1 LPAKQVQEYN
11 YLQIASVGRVHID
24 RTRLLLQIAEALS
37 KGCAMGKVHELLE
50 AKGKQAARALAG
62 GRRGPRVVEAAA
74 NWASD
79 EDIGTGY
86 MYSGWCQTAL
96 PHKRP
101 ADNASIWKLETDSMT
116 LLVEP
121 GVKIAPGEAPTHV
134 GVPFG
139 AIARLILIYLQS
151 EALRTGSRDIEL
163 GGSLRGFLG
172 RLGIPIGGKTTKL
185 VREQAER
192 ISRCRLTFHAAR
204 QGGSLLVNQN
214 IVDVAMF
221 MEEGSAPGQGSFFV
235 ETARLGET
243 FFNQLKKHAVPL
255 DEAAIR
261 HIRNSSMALD
271 VYCWL
276 AYRLHS
282 LPASKPISWA
292 ALAGQ
297 FGAGIKLRKHF
308 KPAFLESLALAQAVY
323 REAKVDVTDTGILLH
338 PSAPP
343 VRKLLKAV

>member
-1 LPAKQVQEYN
+1 MGQV
-11 YLQIASVGRVHID
+11 HD
-24 RTRLLLQIAEALS
+24 
-37 KGCAMGKVHELLE
+37 LLE
-50 AKGKQAARALAG
+50 ARGRQEARGLIE
-62 GRRGPRVVEAAA
+62 GRRGARIVEAAA
-74 NWASD
+74 NWATD

-96 PHKRP
+96 PHRRP
-101 ADNASIWKLETDSMT
+101 SDNAVIWKLETDSMT

-121 GVKIAPGEAPTHV
+121 GVRVAPGGDPVHV

-151 EALRTGSRDIEL
+151 EAPRTGSRDVEL
-163 GGSLRGFLG
+163 GGSLRAFLG
-172 RLGIPIGGKTTKL
+172 RLGISVGGKTTNL

-204 QGGSLLVNQN
+204 RGASVLVNQN

-221 MEEGSAPGQGSFFV
+221 VGEGQEGQGNLFA
-235 ETARLGET
+235 ETARLSET
-243 FFNQLKKHAVPL
+243 FFQQLRQHAVPL

-261 HIRNSSMALD
+261 HIHNSSMALD

-282 LPASKPISWA
+282 LSADKAISWA

-308 KPAFLESLALAQAVY
+308 KPAFTESLALAQAVY
-323 REAKVDVTDTGILLH
+323 RDARVDVTEAGLVLK
-338 PSAPP
+338 PSPPP
-343 VRKLLKAV
+343 VRKLVK

>member
-1 LPAKQVQEYN
+1 M
-11 YLQIASVGRVHID
+11 GTVHD
-24 RTRLLLQIAEALS
+24 
-37 KGCAMGKVHELLE
+37 LLE
-50 AKGKQAARALAG
+50 TKGKQAARELVE
-62 GRRGPRVVEAAA
+62 GRRGPRVVEAAS

-101 ADNASIWKLETDSMT
+101 ADNAAIWKLETDSMT

-121 GVKIAPGEAPTHV
+121 GVRVMPSGDPAHV

-151 EALRTGSRDIEL
+151 EALRTGSRDVEL
-163 GGSLRGFLG
+163 GGSLRAFLG
-172 RLGIPIGGKTTKL
+172 RLGIPVGGKTIKL

-192 ISRCRLTFHAAR
+192 ISRCRLTFHAKR

-221 MEEGSAPGQGSFFV
+221 VDDSADAEQGTLFV
-235 ETARLGET
+235 ETARLSEI
-243 FFNQLKKHAVPL
+243 FFQQLRKHAVPL

-282 LPASKPISWA
+282 LLGPKPITWA

-297 FGAGIKLRKHF
+297 FGAGIKLHKHF
-308 KPAFLESLALAQAVY
+308 KPAFLENLALAQAVY
-323 REAKVDVTDTGILLH
+323 RDARVEVTEAGLLLH
-338 PSAPP
+338 PSPPP
-343 VRKLLKAV
+343 VCKLLKQG

>member
-1 LPAKQVQEYN
+1 M
-11 YLQIASVGRVHID
+11 GDVHD
-24 RTRLLLQIAEALS
+24 
-37 KGCAMGKVHELLE
+37 LLE
-50 AKGKQAARALAG
+50 ARGKLETRALLE
-62 GRRGPRVVEAAA
+62 GRRGPRIVEAAA
-74 NWASD
+74 AWSSD
-79 EDIGTGY
+79 EEIGTGY

-96 PHKRP
+96 PHRRP
-101 ADNASIWKLETDSMT
+101 ADNAAMWKLETESMT

-121 GVKIAPGEAPTHV
+121 GVRVAHGGQPIHV

-151 EALRTGSRDIEL
+151 EALRTGSRDVEL
-163 GGSLRGFLG
+163 GGSLRAFLK
-172 RLGIPIGGKTTKL
+172 RLGISVGGKTVGL

-204 QGGSLLVNQN
+204 RGGSVLVNQN

-221 MEEGSAPGQGSFFV
+221 VNGADDEGQGSLFV
-235 ETARLGET
+235 EIARLSET
-243 FFNQLKKHAVPL
+243 FFAQLKQHAVPL

-282 LPASKPISWA
+282 LTSDKPISWA

-297 FGAGIKLRKHF
+297 FGAGIRLRKHF
-308 KPAFLESLALAQAVY
+308 KPAFTESLALAQAVY
-323 REAKVDVTDTGILLH
+323 REARVEITDGGILLK
-338 PSAPP
+338 PSPPP
-343 VRKLLKAV
+343 VKKVKQG

>member
-1 LPAKQVQEYN
+1 
-11 YLQIASVGRVHID
+11 
-24 RTRLLLQIAEALS
+24 
-37 KGCAMGKVHELLE
+37 MGTLHDLLE
-50 AKGKQAARALAG
+50 AKGKQAVRELAE
-62 GRRGPRVVEAAA
+62 GRRGARVVEAAA
-74 NWASD
+74 SWATD

-101 ADNASIWKLETDSMT
+101 SNDAAIWKLETDSMT

-121 GVKIAPGEAPTHV
+121 GLRVTSDGNPVHV

-151 EALRTGSRDIEL
+151 EALRTGSRDVEL
-163 GGSLRGFLG
+163 GGSLRAFLG
-172 RLGIPIGGKTTKL
+172 RLGISVGGKTTKL

-192 ISRCRLTFHAAR
+192 ISRCRLTFHAGR
-204 QGGSLLVNQN
+204 HGGSLLVNQN

-221 MEEGSAPGQGSFFV
+221 IDGSLDSGQCTLFV

-243 FFNQLKKHAVPL
+243 FFHQLKKHAVPL
-255 DEAAIR
+255 DETAIK

-276 AYRLHS
+276 AYRLHA
-282 LPASKPISWA
+282 LTAAKPLSWA

-323 REAKVDVTDTGILLH
+323 RDAKVEVTETGLLLH
-338 PSAPP
+338 PSQPP
-343 VRKLLKAV
+343 VRKLLRQE

>member
-1 LPAKQVQEYN
+1 MGA
-11 YLQIASVGRVHID
+11 VHD
-24 RTRLLLQIAEALS
+24 
-37 KGCAMGKVHELLE
+37 LLE
-50 AKGKQAARALAG
+50 EKGKQATRVLID
-62 GRRGPRVVEAAA
+62 GRRGPRIVEAAA

-79 EDIGTGY
+79 EDLGIGY
-86 MYSGWCQTAL
+86 LYSGWCQTAL
-96 PHKRP
+96 PHRRP
-101 ADNASIWKLETDSMT
+101 SDNASIWKLETDSMT

-121 GVKIAPGEAPTHV
+121 GVRVLAGQPVHV

-163 GGSLRGFLG
+163 GGSLRAFLG
-172 RLGIPIGGKTTKL
+172 RLGITVGGKTVNL

-192 ISRCRLTFHAAR
+192 ISRCRLTFHGAAR
-204 QGGSLLVNQN
+204 GVSVLVNQN
-214 IVDVAMF
+214 IVDMAMF
-221 MEEGSAPGQGSFFV
+221 IDGIGAEGQGSLFV
-235 ETARLGET
+235 ETARLSET
-243 FFNQLKKHAVPL
+243 FFAQLRQHAVPL

-261 HIRNSSMALD
+261 AIRNSSMALD

-282 LPASKPISWA
+282 LLAPKALTWA

-308 KPAFLESLALAQAVY
+308 KPAFTESLAVAQAVY
-323 REAKVDVTDTGILLH
+323 RDARVEVTEAGVVLS
-338 PSAPP
+338 PSPPP
-343 VRKLLKAV
+343 VRKLAKLG

>member
-1 LPAKQVQEYN
+1 M
-11 YLQIASVGRVHID
+11 GDVHD
-24 RTRLLLQIAEALS
+24 
-37 KGCAMGKVHELLE
+37 LLE
-50 AKGKQAARALAG
+50 AQGRQLARSMVE
-62 GRRGPRVVEAAA
+62 GRRGPRIVEAAA
-74 NWASD
+74 AWSSD

-96 PHKRP
+96 PHRRP
-101 ADNASIWKLETDSMT
+101 VDNAAIWKLETDSMT

-121 GVKIAPGEAPTHV
+121 GIRVAHSGEPIHV

-151 EALRTGSRDIEL
+151 EALRTGSRDVEL
-163 GGSLRGFLG
+163 GGSLRAFLG
-172 RLGIPIGGKTTKL
+172 RLGISVGGKTARL

-192 ISRCRLTFHAAR
+192 ISRCRLTFHATR
-204 QGGSLLVNQN
+204 RGGSMLVNQN

-221 MEEGSAPGQGSFFV
+221 VDNSEEGQGSLFV
-235 ETARLGET
+235 ETARLSET
-243 FFNQLKKHAVPL
+243 FFNQLKQHAVPL

-282 LPASKPISWA
+282 LTSEKPITWA

-308 KPAFLESLALAQAVY
+308 KAAFNESLQLALAVY
-323 REAKVDVTDTGILLH
+323 RDARVEVSPTGLLLR
-338 PSAPP
+338 PSPPP
-343 VRKLLKAV
+343 VKKLLKHG

>member
-1 LPAKQVQEYN
+1 MGQVHD
-11 YLQIASVGRVHID
+11 LLDARGR
-24 RTRLLLQIAEALS
+24 Q
-37 KGCAMGKVHELLE
+37 G
-50 AKGKQAARALAG
+50 ARDLIE
-62 GRRGPRVVEAAA
+62 GRRGPRIVEAAA
-74 NWASD
+74 GWSSD

-96 PHKRP
+96 PHRRP
-101 ADNASIWKLETDSMT
+101 ADDAAIWKLETDSMM

-121 GVKIAPGEAPTHV
+121 GVRIAPGGNPVHV

-151 EALRTGSRDIEL
+151 EALRTASRDIEL
-163 GGSLRGFLG
+163 GGSLRAFLG
-172 RLGIPIGGKTTKL
+172 RLGLSVGGKTTTL

-204 QGGSLLVNQN
+204 RGGNVLVNQN

-221 MEEGSAPGQGSFFV
+221 VSGDGDESQGNLFV

-243 FFNQLKKHAVPL
+243 FFQQLRQHAVPL

-261 HIRNSSMALD
+261 HIHNSSMALD

-282 LPASKPISWA
+282 LSADKSISWA

-308 KPAFLESLALAQAVY
+308 KPAFTECLALAQAVY
-323 REAKVDVTDTGILLH
+323 RDARVEVTETGLILR
-338 PSAPP
+338 PSPPP
-343 VRKLLKAV
+343 VRKLKQS

>member
-1 LPAKQVQEYN
+1 MGTVHDLLDANGRQV
-11 YLQIASVGRVHID
+11 
-24 RTRLLLQIAEALS
+24 TRGL
-37 KGCAMGKVHELLE
+37 VT
-50 AKGKQAARALAG
+50 

-79 EDIGTGY
+79 EEIGTGY
-86 MYSGWCQTAL
+86 IYSGWCQTAL

-101 ADNASIWKLETDSMT
+101 SDNAAIWKLETDSMT

-121 GVKIAPGEAPTHV
+121 GVRVISGGDPAHV

-139 AIARLILIYLQS
+139 SIARLILIYLQS
-151 EALRTGSRDIEL
+151 EALRTGSRDVEL
-163 GGSLRGFLG
+163 GGSLRAFLG
-172 RLGIPIGGKTTKL
+172 RLGITVGGKTTKL

-192 ISRCRLTFHAAR
+192 ISRCRLTFHTKL
-204 QGGSLLVNQN
+204 QGTSVLVNQN

-221 MEEGSAPGQGSFFV
+221 VDDPTDVSQGTLFV
-235 ETARLGET
+235 ETARLGEV
-243 FFNQLKKHAVPL
+243 FFQQLRKHAVPL
-255 DEAAIR
+255 DETAIR

-282 LPASKPISWA
+282 LSGPKSISWA

-308 KPAFLESLALAQAVY
+308 KPAFLESLGLAQAVY
-323 REAKVDVTDTGILLH
+323 RDAKVDVVENGLVLR
-338 PSAPP
+338 PSLPP
-343 VRKLLKAV
+343 VRKLPKPA

>member
-1 LPAKQVQEYN
+1 M
-11 YLQIASVGRVHID
+11 GTVHD
-24 RTRLLLQIAEALS
+24 
-37 KGCAMGKVHELLE
+37 LLE
-50 AKGKQAARALAG
+50 AKGKSAVRELAE
-62 GRRGPRVVEAAA
+62 GRRGARIVEAAA
-74 NWASD
+74 NWSTD

-101 ADNASIWKLETDSMT
+101 SNNAAIWKLETDSMT

-121 GVKIAPGEAPTHV
+121 GVRMAADGNPVHV

-151 EALRTGSRDIEL
+151 EALRTGSRDVEL
-163 GGSLRGFLG
+163 GGSLRAFLG
-172 RLGIPIGGKTTKL
+172 RLGIPVGGKTTKL

-192 ISRCRLTFHAAR
+192 ISRCRLTFHAPR

-221 MEEGSAPGQGSFFV
+221 LDDPSDGGQGTLFV

-243 FFNQLKKHAVPL
+243 FFQQLRKHAVPL

-276 AYRLHS
+276 AYRLHALTVPKS
-282 LPASKPISWA
+282 ISWA

-308 KPAFLESLALAQAVY
+308 KPAFLESLSLAQAVY
-323 REAKVDVTDTGILLH
+323 RDAKVEITATGLLLH
-338 PSAPP
+338 PSPPP
-343 VRKLLKAV
+343 VRKLLRQG

>member
-1 LPAKQVQEYN
+1 M
-11 YLQIASVGRVHID
+11 GTVHD
-24 RTRLLLQIAEALS
+24 
-37 KGCAMGKVHELLE
+37 LLE
-50 AKGKQAARALAG
+50 AKGKQATRGLVE

-79 EDIGTGY
+79 EDSGTGY

-101 ADNASIWKLETDSMT
+101 LDNAAIWKLETDSMT

-121 GVKIAPGEAPTHV
+121 GVRVIPGGSPAHV

-151 EALRTGSRDIEL
+151 EALRTSSRDVEL
-163 GGSLRGFLG
+163 GGSLRAFLG
-172 RLGIPIGGKTTKL
+172 RLGIPVGGKTTRL

-221 MEEGSAPGQGSFFV
+221 LDDASDAGQGTLFV
-235 ETARLGET
+235 ETARLSEI
-243 FFNQLKKHAVPL
+243 FYQQLKKHAVPL

-282 LPASKPISWA
+282 LSAPKTISWA

-323 REAKVDVTDTGILLH
+323 REARVEAMEGGIMLH
-338 PSAPP
+338 PSPPP
-343 VRKLLKAV
+343 VRKFVKQA

>member
-1 LPAKQVQEYN
+1 MGA
-11 YLQIASVGRVHID
+11 VHD
-24 RTRLLLQIAEALS
+24 
-37 KGCAMGKVHELLE
+37 LLE
-50 AKGKQAARALAG
+50 ARGKHAARELAA

-74 NWASD
+74 GWASD

-101 ADNASIWKLETDSMT
+101 ADDAAVWKLETGSMT

-121 GVKIAPGEAPTHV
+121 GIRVVPGGDPIHI

-151 EALRTGSRDIEL
+151 EALRTGSRDVAL
-163 GGSLRGFLG
+163 GGSLRAFLG
-172 RLGIPIGGKTTKL
+172 RLGISVGGKTTKL

-192 ISRCRLTFHAAR
+192 ISRCRLTFHATQR
-204 QGGSLLVNQN
+204 GGSLLFNQN

-221 MEEGSAPGQGSFFV
+221 VDDNGVPGQGSLFV
-235 ETARLGET
+235 ETARLSET
-243 FFNQLKKHAVPL
+243 FFLQLRQHAVPL

-282 LPASKPISWA
+282 LSAPKAITWT

-308 KPAFLESLALAQAVY
+308 KPAFSESLSLALAVY
-323 REAKVDVTDTGILLH
+323 RQARAELTESGIVLW
-338 PSAPP
+338 PSPPP
-343 VRKLLKAV
+343 VRKLASPA

>member
-1 LPAKQVQEYN
+1 MA
-11 YLQIASVGRVHID
+11 
-24 RTRLLLQIAEALS
+24 
-37 KGCAMGKVHELLE
+37 KVHDLLE
-50 AKGKQAARALAG
+50 ARGKIETRALAE
-62 GRRGPRVVEAAA
+62 GRRGARIVEAAA
-74 NWASD
+74 GWSSD
-79 EDIGTGY
+79 EDIGIGY

-96 PHKRP
+96 PHRRP
-101 ADNASIWKLETDSMT
+101 LDDAAIWKLETDSMT

-121 GVKIAPGEAPTHV
+121 GVRVAQGGNPIHV

-151 EALRTGSRDIEL
+151 EALRTGSRDVAL
-163 GGSLRGFLG
+163 GGSLRAFLK
-172 RLGIPIGGKTTKL
+172 RLGISVGGKTSKL

-192 ISRCRLTFHAAR
+192 ISRCRLTFHTAR
-204 QGGSLLVNQN
+204 RGGSVLVNQN

-221 MEEGSAPGQGSFFV
+221 VDGTDENGQGSLFV

-243 FFNQLKKHAVPL
+243 FFAQLRQHAVPL

-282 LPASKPISWA
+282 LTEDKHITWA
-292 ALAGQ
+292 ALSGQ

-308 KPAFLESLALAQAVY
+308 KPAFAESLALAQAVY
-323 REAKVDVTDTGILLH
+323 RDAKVEITDTGILLR
-338 PSAPP
+338 PSPPP
-343 VRKLLKAV
+343 VKKLLKHG

>member
-1 LPAKQVQEYN
+1 MAH
-11 YLQIASVGRVHID
+11 VHD
-24 RTRLLLQIAEALS
+24 
-37 KGCAMGKVHELLE
+37 LLE
-50 AKGKQAARALAG
+50 ARGRQGARDLAL

-74 NWASD
+74 NWATD

-96 PHKRP
+96 PHRRP
-101 ADNASIWKLETDSMT
+101 TDNAAIWKLETDSMT

-121 GVKIAPGEAPTHV
+121 GVRVAPGGIPVHV

-151 EALRTGSRDIEL
+151 EALRTGSRDVEL
-163 GGSLRGFLG
+163 GGSLRAFLG
-172 RLGIPIGGKTTKL
+172 RLGISVGGRTTSL

-204 QGGSLLVNQN
+204 RGGSMLVNQN

-221 MEEGSAPGQGSFFV
+221 LTGEGQDGQGNLFV
-235 ETARLGET
+235 ETARLSET
-243 FFNQLKKHAVPL
+243 FFQQLRQHAVPL

-261 HIRNSSMALD
+261 HIHNSSMALD

-282 LPASKPISWA
+282 LPADKQISWA

-308 KPAFLESLALAQAVY
+308 KPAFTESLALAQAVY
-323 REAKVDVTDTGILLH
+323 RDARVEVTEAGLTLK
-338 PSAPP
+338 PSPPP
-343 VRKLLKAV
+343 VRKLVKQG

>member
-1 LPAKQVQEYN
+1 
-11 YLQIASVGRVHID
+11 
-24 RTRLLLQIAEALS
+24 
-37 KGCAMGKVHELLE
+37 MGTVHELLE
-50 AKGKQAARALAG
+50 TKGKEATRALLD

-74 NWASD
+74 NWSSD
-79 EDIGTGY
+79 EDLGTGY
-86 MYSGWCQTAL
+86 IYSGWCQTAL
-96 PHKRP
+96 PHRRP
-101 ADNASIWKLETDSMT
+101 ADNATIWQLETDSMT

-121 GVKIAPGEAPTHV
+121 GVRMSPEGTPLHV

-151 EALRTGSRDIEL
+151 EALRTGSRDVEL

-172 RLGIPIGGKTTKL
+172 RLGITVGGKTTKL

-192 ISRCRLTFHAAR
+192 ISRCRLTFHAKR
-204 QGGSLLVNQN
+204 HGSSLLVNQN

-221 MEEGSAPGQGSFFV
+221 LDDPANGQGSLFV
-235 ETARLGET
+235 EKARLGET
-243 FFNQLKKHAVPL
+243 FFNQLRRHAVPL

-282 LPASKPISWA
+282 LDAPKSITWA

-297 FGAGIKLRKHF
+297 FGTGIKLRKHF
-308 KPAFLESLALAQAVY
+308 KPALLESLAMAQAVY
-323 REAKVDVTDTGILLH
+323 RDAKIEVTETGLLLH

-343 VRKLLKAV
+343 IRKQLKQG

>member
-1 LPAKQVQEYN
+1 M
-11 YLQIASVGRVHID
+11 GDVHD
-24 RTRLLLQIAEALS
+24 
-37 KGCAMGKVHELLE
+37 LLE
-50 AKGKQAARALAG
+50 AQGKQLARSLVE
-62 GRRGPRVVEAAA
+62 GRRGPRIVEAAA
-74 NWASD
+74 AWCAD

-96 PHKRP
+96 PHRRP
-101 ADNASIWKLETDSMT
+101 ADDAAIWKLETDSMM

-121 GVKIAPGEAPTHV
+121 GVRVSPGGEPVHV

-151 EALRTGSRDIEL
+151 EALRTGSRDVEL
-163 GGSLRGFLG
+163 GGSLRAFLG
-172 RLGIPIGGKTTKL
+172 RLGISVGGKTTRL

-192 ISRCRLTFHAAR
+192 ISRCRLTFHGAR
-204 QGGSLLVNQN
+204 RGGSVLVNQN

-221 MEEGSAPGQGSFFV
+221 VEGSDGEGQGSLFV
-235 ETARLGET
+235 ETARLSET
-243 FFNQLKKHAVPL
+243 FFQQLKQHAVPL

-276 AYRLHS
+276 AYRLHA
-282 LPASKPISWA
+282 LTADKPISWA

-308 KPAFLESLALAQAVY
+308 KAAFTESLQLALAVY
-323 REAKVDVTDTGILLH
+323 REARVEVTPTGLTLR
-338 PSAPP
+338 PSPPP
-343 VRKLLKAV
+343 VKKLLKHG

>member
-1 LPAKQVQEYN
+1 MG
-11 YLQIASVGRVHID
+11 SVHD
-24 RTRLLLQIAEALS
+24 
-37 KGCAMGKVHELLE
+37 LLE
-50 AKGKQAARALAG
+50 KRGKQGARDLVD
-62 GRRGPRVVEAAA
+62 GRRGPRVVEAASSWSA
-74 NWASD
+74 D
-79 EDIGTGY
+79 EDISTGY

-96 PHKRP
+96 PHRRP
-101 ADNASIWKLETDSMT
+101 TDNAAIWKLETDSMT

-121 GVKIAPGEAPTHV
+121 GVTVAPGGNPIHV

-151 EALRTGSRDIEL
+151 EALRTGSRDVQL
-163 GGSLRGFLG
+163 GGSLRAFLG
-172 RLGIPIGGKTTKL
+172 RLGVSVGGKTTLL

-192 ISRCRLTFHAAR
+192 ISRCRLTFHAGR
-204 QGGSLLVNQN
+204 RGGSVLVNQN

-221 MEEGSAPGQGSFFV
+221 MTGNGEDGQGNLFV
-235 ETARLGET
+235 ETARLSEI
-243 FFNQLKKHAVPL
+243 FFQQLRQHAVPL

-282 LPASKPISWA
+282 LSAEKSITWA

-308 KPAFLESLALAQAVY
+308 KPAFTESLALAQAVY
-323 REAKVDVTDTGILLH
+323 RDAKVEVTEAGLVLK
-338 PSAPP
+338 PSPPP
-343 VRKLLKAV
+343 VRKMLKQG

>member
-1 LPAKQVQEYN
+1 M
-11 YLQIASVGRVHID
+11 GDVHD
-24 RTRLLLQIAEALS
+24 
-37 KGCAMGKVHELLE
+37 LLE
-50 AKGKQAARALAG
+50 ARGRQQARAMVE
-62 GRRGPRVVEAAA
+62 GRRGPRIVEAAA
-74 NWASD
+74 AWASD
-79 EDIGTGY
+79 EDMGTGY

-96 PHKRP
+96 PHRRP
-101 ADNASIWKLETDSMT
+101 PDNSTIWKLETESMT

-121 GVKIAPGEAPTHV
+121 GVRVLPSGEPAHV

-151 EALRTGSRDIEL
+151 EALRTGSRDVEL
-163 GGSLRGFLG
+163 GGSLRAFLK
-172 RLGIPIGGKTTKL
+172 RLEISVGGKTGRL

-204 QGGSLLVNQN
+204 RGATILVNQN

-221 MEEGSAPGQGSFFV
+221 VEGADDTGQGSLFV
-235 ETARLGET
+235 ETARLSET
-243 FFNQLKKHAVPL
+243 FFQQLKQHAVPL

-261 HIRNSSMALD
+261 SIHNSSMALD

-282 LPASKPISWA
+282 LTSDKPISWA
-292 ALAGQ
+292 AIAGQ

-308 KPAFLESLALAQAVY
+308 KAAFNESLALALAVY
-323 REAKVDVTDTGILLH
+323 RDARVDVTPTGLILK
-338 PSAPP
+338 PSPPP
-343 VRKLLKAV
+343 VKKLLKHG

>member
-1 LPAKQVQEYN
+1 MAE
-11 YLQIASVGRVHID
+11 VH
-24 RTRLLLQIAEALS
+24 RLLEER
-37 KGCAMGKVHELLE
+37 GK
-50 AKGKQAARALAG
+50 KQARDLIE
-62 GRRGPRVVEAAA
+62 GRRGPRIVEAAA
-74 NWASD
+74 AWASD

-101 ADNASIWKLETDSMT
+101 RDDAAIWKLETDSMT

-121 GVKIAPGEAPTHV
+121 GVRMQSGNPVHV

-151 EALRTGSRDIEL
+151 EALRTGSRDVEL

-172 RLGIPIGGKTTKL
+172 RLGVSVGGKTTKL
-185 VREQAER
+185 VREQAEK
-192 ISRCRLTFHAAR
+192 ISRCRLSFHATR
-204 QGGSLLVNQN
+204 QGRSLLVNQN

-221 MEEGSAPGQGSFFV
+221 MDPEGEEGQGSLFV

-243 FFNQLKKHAVPL
+243 FFAQLRQHAVPL

-282 LPASKPISWA
+282 LTADKPITWA

-297 FGAGIKLRKHF
+297 FGAGIRLRKHF
-308 KPAFLESLALAQAVY
+308 KPAFVESLELAMAVY
-323 REAKVDVTDTGILLH
+323 RDARVEVTETGLTLK
-338 PSAPP
+338 PSPPP
-343 VRKLLKAV
+343 VRKLIAKG

>member
-1 LPAKQVQEYN
+1 
-11 YLQIASVGRVHID
+11 
-24 RTRLLLQIAEALS
+24 
-37 KGCAMGKVHELLE
+37 
-50 AKGKQAARALAG
+50 
-62 GRRGPRVVEAAA
+62 
-74 NWASD
+74 
-79 EDIGTGY
+79 

-96 PHKRP
+96 PHRRP
-101 ADNASIWKLETDSMT
+101 TDNAAIWKLETDSMT

-121 GVKIAPGEAPTHV
+121 GVRVAHGGEPVHV

-151 EALRTGSRDIEL
+151 EALRTGSRDVEL
-163 GGSLRGFLG
+163 GGSLRAFLG
-172 RLGIPIGGKTTKL
+172 RLGISVGGKTARL

-192 ISRCRLTFHAAR
+192 ISRCRLTFHGAR
-204 QGGSLLVNQN
+204 RGGSVLVNQN

-221 MEEGSAPGQGSFFV
+221 VDGGDETGQGSLFV
-235 ETARLGET
+235 ETARLSET
-243 FFNQLKKHAVPL
+243 FFNQLKQHAVPL

-282 LPASKPISWA
+282 LTAEKPISWA

-308 KPAFLESLALAQAVY
+308 KAAFSESLGLALAVY
-323 REAKVDVTDTGILLH
+323 RDARVDVTANGLVLK
-338 PSAPP
+338 PSPPP
-343 VRKLLKAV
+343 VKKLIKQG

>member
-1 LPAKQVQEYN
+1 MGL
-11 YLQIASVGRVHID
+11 VHDI
-24 RTRLLLQIAEALS
+24 
-37 KGCAMGKVHELLE
+37 LE
-50 AKGKQAARALAG
+50 AKGRQGARDLIE
-62 GRRGPRVVEAAA
+62 GRRGPRIVEAAA
-74 NWASD
+74 GWASD

-96 PHKRP
+96 PHRRP
-101 ADNASIWKLETDSMT
+101 ADDAAIWKLETDSMM

-121 GVKIAPGEAPTHV
+121 GVRVEPGGDPVHV

-151 EALRTGSRDIEL
+151 EALRTGSRDVEL

-172 RLGIPIGGKTTKL
+172 RLGISVGGKTTTI
-185 VREQAER
+185 VREQVER

-204 QGGSLLVNQN
+204 RGGSVLVNQN

-221 MEEGSAPGQGSFFV
+221 VSSNGNQGNLFV

-243 FFNQLKKHAVPL
+243 FFQQLRQHAVPL

-261 HIRNSSMALD
+261 HIHNSSMALD

-282 LPASKPISWA
+282 LSADKSISWA

-308 KPAFLESLALAQAVY
+308 KPAFTESLALAQAVY
-323 REAKVDVTDTGILLH
+323 RDARVEVTETGLILR
-338 PSAPP
+338 PSPPP
-343 VRKLLKAV
+343 VRKLKQG

>member
-1 LPAKQVQEYN
+1 MGDVHDL
-11 YLQIASVGRVHID
+11 LDLRGRH
-24 RTRLLLQIAEALS
+24 Q
-37 KGCAMGKVHELLE
+37 
-50 AKGKQAARALAG
+50 ARAMAE
-62 GRRGPRVVEAAA
+62 GRRGPRIVEAAA
-74 NWASD
+74 AWSAD

-96 PHKRP
+96 PHRRP
-101 ADNASIWKLETDSMT
+101 TDNTAIWKLETDSMT

-121 GVKIAPGEAPTHV
+121 GVRVAHGGEPVHV

-151 EALRTGSRDIEL
+151 EALRTGSRDVEL
-163 GGSLRGFLG
+163 GGSLRAFLG
-172 RLGIPIGGKTTKL
+172 RLGISVGGKTARL

-192 ISRCRLTFHAAR
+192 ISRCRLTFHGAR
-204 QGGSLLVNQN
+204 RGGSVLVNQN

-221 MEEGSAPGQGSFFV
+221 VDGGDETGQGSLFV
-235 ETARLGET
+235 ETARLSET
-243 FFNQLKKHAVPL
+243 FFNQLKQHAVPL

-282 LPASKPISWA
+282 LTAEKPISWA

-308 KPAFLESLALAQAVY
+308 KAAFSESLGLALAVY
-323 REAKVDVTDTGILLH
+323 RDARVEVTPTGIVLK
-338 PSAPP
+338 PSPPP
-343 VRKLLKAV
+343 VKKLLKHG

>member
-1 LPAKQVQEYN
+1 M
-11 YLQIASVGRVHID
+11 GRVHD
-24 RTRLLLQIAEALS
+24 
-37 KGCAMGKVHELLE
+37 LLE
-50 AKGKQAARALAG
+50 AKGQQGARDLIE
-62 GRRGPRVVEAAA
+62 GRRGPRIVEAAA
-74 NWASD
+74 SWASD
-79 EDIGTGY
+79 EDVRTGY

-96 PHKRP
+96 PHRRP
-101 ADNASIWKLETDSMT
+101 LDDTAIWKLETDSMM

-121 GVKIAPGEAPTHV
+121 GLRIAPGGNPVHV

-163 GGSLRGFLG
+163 GGSLRAFLG
-172 RLGIPIGGKTTKL
+172 RLGISVGGRTTTL

-192 ISRCRLTFHAAR
+192 ISRCRLTFHAAKR
-204 QGGSLLVNQN
+204 GGSMLVNQN

-221 MEEGSAPGQGSFFV
+221 VAADGENGQGSLFV

-243 FFNQLKKHAVPL
+243 FFQQLRQHAVPL
-255 DEAAIR
+255 DEVAIR
-261 HIRNSSMALD
+261 HIHNSSMALD

-282 LPASKPISWA
+282 LSADKPISWA

-308 KPAFLESLALAQAVY
+308 KPAFTESLALAQAVY
-323 REAKVDVTDTGILLH
+323 RDARVEVTETGLILK
-338 PSAPP
+338 PSPPP
-343 VRKLLKAV
+343 VRKLLKQG